1 MLKEKNNE
9 RQYIYF
15 YFMNKFIAYSALAIA
30 SIAEGAFF
38 VPICAQDMAV
48 QKMALTTLYNLADQQ
63 SQKVRVSE
71 VALQAAD
78 EGVAAAKSA
87 LLPSVDLSLQGS
99 YTGNVFML
107 SRGFSPNGTTDY
119 IVPGVGV
126 VPIANGKQDT
136 PHWGNSFTA
145 QVSQIVYAGGAIRSG
160 IRIAELSKEMAELDV
175 EKNRQEIRFLLTGYY
190 LDLCKLNNQIEVVR
204 QNIALTQKEIEQM
217 KARREQG
224 TVLQNDIT
232 RYELQLQGLELTL
245 TKLTDASTVINH
257 QLVTTLHL
265 PEQTIIVPDKTEL
278 DTEINAISAIAA
290 QDKWQ
295 QTAAD
300 NNLGIRQAAVTT
312 NLAEQKV
319 KKVKS
324 ESLPSIAVVAENQ
337 LFGPFTQDLIPRDC
351 NANIWFIGIGVKFS
365 LGSLWKNKHNIRKA
379 RIEHRQSQEV
389 LALAREEV
397 ENGVQANYTNLLT
410 SYAEVKTQ
418 QKQVELANQNY
429 SVVQNRYQNDL
440 ALLTDMVD
448 ASNMKLSAEMA
459 LVNARIG
466 MLYNFY
472 KLKYVTNT
480 L

>member
-1 MLKEKNNE
+1 
-9 RQYIYF
+9 
-15 YFMNKFIAYSALAIA
+15 MNKFRVYFPLAIA
-30 SIAEGAFF
+30 LIAEGAFC
-38 VPICAQDMAV
+38 VPICAQEKAV
-48 QKMALTTLYNLADQQ
+48 QVVTLTTLYDLVDQQ

-87 LLPSVDLSLQGS
+87 LLPSVDLNLQGS
-99 YTGNVFML
+99 YTGNAFML
-107 SRGFSPNGTTDY
+107 SRGFSSSGTTDY
-119 IVPGVGV
+119 IVPGVGA
-126 VPIANGKQDT
+126 VPVANGKQDT

-145 QVSQIVYAGGAIRSG
+145 QVSQVVYAGGAIRSG
-160 IRIAELSKEMAELDV
+160 IRMAELGKEMAELDV
-175 EKNRQEIRFLLTGYY
+175 EKNRQEVRFLLTGYY
-190 LDLCKLNNQIEVVR
+190 LDLCKLGNQIEVVR

-217 KARREQG
+217 KARRGEG

-232 RYELQLQGLELTL
+232 RYEFQLQSLELTL

-265 PEQTIIVPDKTEL
+265 PEQTVIVPDKNEL
-278 DTEINAISAIAA
+278 DTEINALSAIAA
-290 QDKWQ
+290 QETWQ

-300 NNLGIRQAAVTT
+300 NNLGIRQATVAT

-319 KKVKS
+319 KHVKA
-324 ESLPSIAVVAENQ
+324 ESLPSVAVVAENQ
-337 LFGPFTQDLIPRDC
+337 LYGPYTQDLIPKDC
-351 NANIWFIGIGVKFS
+351 NVNVWFVGIGVKFS
-365 LGSLWKNKHNIRKA
+365 LGSLWKNKHTIRKA
-379 RIEHRQSQEV
+379 RMEHRQSQEA
-389 LALAREEV
+389 LALAHEEV

-410 SYAEVKTQ
+410 SYTEVKTQ
-418 QKQVELANQNY
+418 QKLVELAHQNY

-459 LVNARIG
+459 LVNSRIG

>member
-1 MLKEKNNE
+1 M
-9 RQYIYF
+9 
-15 YFMNKFIAYSALAIA
+15 AYSALAITL
-30 SIAEGAFF
+30 IAEGAFF
-38 VPICAQDMAV
+38 VPICAQERAV
-48 QKMALTTLYNLADQQ
+48 QTMTLTTLYDLADRQ

-71 VALQAAD
+71 VALRAAD

-99 YTGNVFML
+99 YTGNAFML
-107 SRGFSPNGTTDY
+107 SRGFSGNGTTDY
-119 IVPGVGV
+119 IVPGVGT
-126 VPIANGKQDT
+126 VPVANGKQDT

-145 QVSQIVYAGGAIRSG
+145 QVSQVVYAGGAIRSG
-160 IRIAELSKEMAELDV
+160 IRMAELGKEMAELDV
-175 EKNRQEIRFLLTGYY
+175 EKNRQEVRFLLTGYY
-190 LDLCKLNNQIEVVR
+190 LDLCKLDNQIEVVH
-204 QNIALTQKEIEQM
+204 QNIALTKKEIEQM
-217 KARREQG
+217 KARREEG

-232 RYELQLQGLELTL
+232 RYEFQLQSLELTL
-245 TKLTDASTVINH
+245 TKLTDASTIINH

-265 PEQTIIVPDKTEL
+265 PEQTVIAPDKNEL
-278 DTEINAISAIAA
+278 DTEINALSAIAA
-290 QDKWQ
+290 QETWQ
-295 QTAAD
+295 QTAAE
-300 NNLGIRQAAVTT
+300 NNLGIRQATVAT

-319 KKVKS
+319 KQVKA
-324 ESLPSIAVVAENQ
+324 ESLPSVTVVAENQ
-337 LFGPFTQDLIPRDC
+337 LYGPYTQDLIPKDC
-351 NANIWFIGIGVKFS
+351 NVNVWFVGIGVKFS

-379 RIEHRQSQEV
+379 RIEHRQSQEA
-389 LALAREEV
+389 LALAHEEV

-410 SYAEVKTQ
+410 SYTEVKTQ

>member
-1 MLKEKNNE
+1 M
-9 RQYIYF
+9 
-15 YFMNKFIAYSALAIA
+15 AYLALAIVL
-30 SIAEGAFF
+30 IAKGFLC
-38 VPICAQDMAV
+38 VPICAQENTV
-48 QKMALTTLYNLADQQ
+48 QTMTLTALYDIADRQ
-63 SQKVRVSE
+63 SRKVRVSE
-71 VALQAAD
+71 VALQAAE

-99 YTGNVFML
+99 YTGNAFML
-107 SRGFSPNGTTDY
+107 SRGFSGSGTTDY

-126 VPIANGKQDT
+126 IPVANGKQDT

-145 QVSQIVYAGGAIRSG
+145 QVSQVVYAGGAIRSG
-160 IRIAELSKEMAELDV
+160 IRMAELGKEMAELDV

-190 LDLCKLNNQIEVVR
+190 LDLCKLDNQIEVVR
-204 QNIALTQKEIEQM
+204 SNIALTQKEIEQM

-232 RYELQLQGLELTL
+232 RYELQLQSLELTL
-245 TKLTDASTVINH
+245 TKLTDAFSIINH

-265 PEQTIIVPDKTEL
+265 PEQTVIDPDKTQL
-278 DTEINAISAIAA
+278 DSEIDALAAITA
-290 QDKWQ
+290 QETWQ
-295 QTAAD
+295 KTAAD
-300 NNLGIRQAAVTT
+300 NNLGIRQATVAS

-319 KKVKS
+319 KQAKA
-324 ESLPSIAVVAENQ
+324 ESLPSVAVVAENR
-337 LFGPFTQDLIPRDC
+337 LFGPYTQDLIPKDC
-351 NANIWFIGIGVKFS
+351 NVNVWFVGIGIKYS
-365 LGSLWKNKHNIRKA
+365 LGSLWKNQHNIRKA
-379 RIEHRQSQEV
+379 RIEHLQSQKALS
-389 LALAREEV
+389 LAHEEV
-397 ENGVQANYTNLLT
+397 EKGVQASYTNLST
-410 SYAEVKTQ
+410 SYTEVKTQ

-448 ASNMKLSAEMA
+448 AANMKLSAEMA

-472 KLKYVTNT
+472 QLKYITNT

>member
-1 MLKEKNNE
+1 M
-9 RQYIYF
+9 
-15 YFMNKFIAYSALAIA
+15 AYSALAITL
-30 SIAEGAFF
+30 IAEGAFF
-38 VPICAQDMAV
+38 VPICAQERAV
-48 QKMALTTLYNLADQQ
+48 QTMTLTTLYDLADRQ

-71 VALQAAD
+71 VALRAAD

-99 YTGNVFML
+99 YTGNAFML
-107 SRGFSPNGTTDY
+107 SRGFSGNGTTDY
-119 IVPGVGV
+119 IVPGVGT
-126 VPIANGKQDT
+126 VPVTNGKQDT

-145 QVSQIVYAGGAIRSG
+145 QVSQVVYAGGAIRSG
-160 IRIAELSKEMAELDV
+160 IRMAELGKEMAELDV
-175 EKNRQEIRFLLTGYY
+175 EKNRQEVRFLLTGYY
-190 LDLCKLNNQIEVVR
+190 LDLCKLDNQIEVVR
-204 QNIALTQKEIEQM
+204 QNIALTKKEIEQM
-217 KARREQG
+217 KARREEG

-232 RYELQLQGLELTL
+232 RYEFQLQSLELTL

-265 PEQTIIVPDKTEL
+265 PDQTVIAPDKNEL
-278 DTEINAISAIAA
+278 DTEINALSAIAA
-290 QDKWQ
+290 QETWQ
-295 QTAAD
+295 QTAAE
-300 NNLGIRQAAVTT
+300 NNLGIRQATVAT

-319 KKVKS
+319 KQVKA
-324 ESLPSIAVVAENQ
+324 ESLPSVAVVAENQ
-337 LFGPFTQDLIPRDC
+337 LYGPYTQDLIPKDC
-351 NANIWFIGIGVKFS
+351 NVNVWFVGIGVKFS

-379 RIEHRQSQEV
+379 RIEHRQSQEA
-389 LALAREEV
+389 LALAHEEV
-397 ENGVQANYTNLLT
+397 ENGVQANYTSLLT
-410 SYAEVKTQ
+410 SYTEVKTQ

>member
-1 MLKEKNNE
+1 MV
-9 RQYIYF
+9 
-15 YFMNKFIAYSALAIA
+15 YSALAVGLM
-30 SIAEGAFF
+30 AEGTFF
-38 VPICAQDMAV
+38 VPICAQEKVV
-48 QKMALTTLYNLADQQ
+48 QTMTLTTLYDIADRQ

-71 VALQAAD
+71 VTLRAAD

-99 YTGNVFML
+99 YTGNAFML
-107 SRGFSPNGTTDY
+107 SRGFSTNGTTDY
-119 IVPGVGV
+119 IVPGVGT
-126 VPIANGKQDT
+126 VPVANGKQDT

-145 QVSQIVYAGGAIRSG
+145 QVSQVVYAGGAIRSG
-160 IRIAELSKEMAELDV
+160 IRMAELGKEMAKLDV
-175 EKNRQEIRFLLTGYY
+175 EKNRQEVRFLLTGYY
-190 LDLCKLNNQIEVVR
+190 LDLCKIDNQMEVVR
-204 QNIALTQKEIEQM
+204 QNITLTQKEIEQM
-217 KARREQG
+217 KARRVEG

-232 RYELQLQGLELTL
+232 RYEFQLQSLELTL
-245 TKLTDASTVINH
+245 TKLTDAFTVINH

-265 PEQTIIVPDKTEL
+265 PEQTVIAPDKNEL
-278 DTEINAISAIAA
+278 DTDINALSTIAA
-290 QDKWQ
+290 QEIWQ
-295 QTAAD
+295 RTAAD
-300 NNLGIRQAAVTT
+300 NNLGIRQATVTT
-312 NLAEQKV
+312 DLAEQKMKQV
-319 KKVKS
+319 KA
-324 ESLPSIAVVAENQ
+324 ESLPSVAVVAENQ
-337 LFGPFTQDLIPRDC
+337 LYGPYTQDLIPKDC
-351 NANIWFIGIGVKFS
+351 NVNVWFIGIGVKFS

-379 RIEHRQSQEV
+379 RIEHQQSQEALV
-389 LALAREEV
+389 LVREGV
-397 ENGVQANYTNLLT
+397 ENGVQASYTNLLT
-410 SYAEVKTQ
+410 SYTEVKTQ

>member
-1 MLKEKNNE
+1 MV
-9 RQYIYF
+9 
-15 YFMNKFIAYSALAIA
+15 YSALAVGLM
-30 SIAEGAFF
+30 AEGASF
-38 VPICAQDMAV
+38 VPVCAQDKVV
-48 QKMALTTLYNLADQQ
+48 QVMTLTTLYNLADQQ

-71 VALQAAD
+71 VALRAAD
-78 EGVAAAKSA
+78 EGVAAAKSV
-87 LLPSVDLSLQGS
+87 LLPSVDLNLQGS
-99 YTGNVFML
+99 YTGNAFML
-107 SRGFSPNGTTDY
+107 SRGLSTNGTTDY
-119 IVPGVGV
+119 IVPGVGT
-126 VPIANGKQDT
+126 VPVANGKQDT

-145 QVSQIVYAGGAIRSG
+145 QVSQVVYAGGAIRSG
-160 IRIAELSKEMAELDV
+160 IRMAELDKEMAELDV
-175 EKNRQEIRFLLTGYY
+175 EKNRQEVRFLLTGYY
-190 LDLCKLNNQIEVVR
+190 LDLCKLENQMEVVR

-217 KARREQG
+217 KARRGEG

-232 RYELQLQGLELTL
+232 RYEFQLQSLELTL
-245 TKLTDASTVINH
+245 TKLKDASTVINH

-265 PEQTIIVPDKTEL
+265 PGQTVIVPDKNEL
-278 DTEINAISAIAA
+278 DTEINALSTIAA
-290 QDKWQ
+290 QETWQ

-300 NNLGIRQAAVTT
+300 NNLGIRQATVAT

-319 KKVKS
+319 KQVKA
-324 ESLPSIAVVAENQ
+324 ESLPSVAVVAENQ
-337 LFGPFTQDLIPRDC
+337 LYGPYTQDLIPKDC
-351 NANIWFIGIGVKFS
+351 NVNVWFVGIGVKFS

-379 RIEHRQSQEV
+379 RIEHRQSQEA
-389 LALAREEV
+389 LALAHEEV

-410 SYAEVKTQ
+410 SYTEVKTQ
-418 QKQVELANQNY
+418 KKQVELANQNY

>member
-1 MLKEKNNE
+1 MV
-9 RQYIYF
+9 
-15 YFMNKFIAYSALAIA
+15 YSALAIA
-30 SIAEGAFF
+30 WIAEAAFC
-38 VPICAQDMAV
+38 VPIGAQERAV
-48 QKMALTTLYNLADQQ
+48 QTMTLTTLYDLADRQ
-63 SQKVRVSE
+63 SQKVRVSK
-71 VALQAAD
+71 VALQAAE

-87 LLPSVDLSLQGS
+87 LLPSVDVSLQGS
-99 YTGNVFML
+99 YTGNAFML
-107 SRGFSPNGTTDY
+107 SRGFSSNGTTDY
-119 IVPGVGV
+119 IVPGVGI
-126 VPIANGKQDT
+126 VPVANGKQET

-145 QVSQIVYAGGAIRSG
+145 QVSQVVYAGGAIRSG
-160 IRIAELSKEMAELDV
+160 IRMAELGKEMAELDV

-190 LDLCKLNNQIEVVR
+190 LDLCKLDNQMEVVR
-204 QNIALTQKEIEQM
+204 QNIALTEKEIEQM
-217 KARREQG
+217 KARRAEG

-232 RYELQLQGLELTL
+232 RYEFQLQSLKLTL
-245 TKLTDASTVINH
+245 TKLTDAFAIINH

-265 PEQTIIVPDKTEL
+265 PEQTVIAPDKHEL
-278 DTEINAISAIAA
+278 DTEINALSAIAA
-290 QDKWQ
+290 QETWQ

-300 NNLGIRQAAVTT
+300 HNLGIRQATVAT

-319 KKVKS
+319 KQVKA

-337 LFGPFTQDLIPRDC
+337 LFGPYSKDLIPKDC
-351 NANIWFIGIGVKFS
+351 NVNVWFVGVGVKFN

-379 RIEHRQSQEV
+379 RIEHRQSQEA
-389 LALAREEV
+389 LALAHEEV
-397 ENGVQANYTNLLT
+397 EKGVVANYTNLLT
-410 SYAEVKTQ
+410 SYSEVKTQ

-466 MLYNFY
+466 ILYNFC

>member
-1 MLKEKNNE
+1 
-9 RQYIYF
+9 
-15 YFMNKFIAYSALAIA
+15 MNKLMVYSALAVGLM
-30 SIAEGAFF
+30 AEGTFF
-38 VPICAQDMAV
+38 VPICAQEKVV
-48 QKMALTTLYNLADQQ
+48 QTMTLTTLYDIADRQ

-71 VALQAAD
+71 VTLRAAD

-99 YTGNVFML
+99 YTGNAFML
-107 SRGFSPNGTTDY
+107 SRGFSSSGTTDY
-119 IVPGVGV
+119 IVPGVGT
-126 VPIANGKQDT
+126 VPVANGKQDT

-145 QVSQIVYAGGAIRSG
+145 QVSQVVYAGGAIRSG
-160 IRIAELSKEMAELDV
+160 IRMAELGKEMAELDV
-175 EKNRQEIRFLLTGYY
+175 EKNRQEVRFLLTGYY
-190 LDLCKLNNQIEVVR
+190 LDLCKLDNQMEVVS
-204 QNIALTQKEIEQM
+204 QNIALAKKEIEQM
-217 KARREQG
+217 KARRGEG

-232 RYELQLQGLELTL
+232 RYEFQLQSLELTL
-245 TKLTDASTVINH
+245 TKLKDASTVINY
-257 QLVTTLHL
+257 QLVKTLHL
-265 PEQTIIVPDKTEL
+265 PEQTVILPDKNEL
-278 DTEINAISAIAA
+278 DTEINALSAIAA
-290 QDKWQ
+290 QETWQ

-300 NNLGIRQAAVTT
+300 NNLGIRQATVTMD
-312 NLAEQKV
+312 LAEQKMKQV
-319 KKVKS
+319 KA
-324 ESLPSIAVVAENQ
+324 ESLPSVAVVAENQ
-337 LFGPFTQDLIPRDC
+337 LYGPYTQDLIPKDC
-351 NANIWFIGIGVKFS
+351 NVNVWFIGIGVKFS

-379 RIEHRQSQEV
+379 RIEHQQSQEALV
-389 LALAREEV
+389 LVREGV
-397 ENGVQANYTNLLT
+397 ENGVQASYTNLLT
-410 SYAEVKTQ
+410 SYTEVKTQ

>member
-1 MLKEKNNE
+1 M
-9 RQYIYF
+9 
-15 YFMNKFIAYSALAIA
+15 AYSALAITL
-30 SIAEGAFF
+30 IAEGAFF
-38 VPICAQDMAV
+38 VPICAQERAV
-48 QKMALTTLYNLADQQ
+48 QTMTLTTLYDLADRQ

-71 VALQAAD
+71 VALRAAD

-99 YTGNVFML
+99 YTGNAFML
-107 SRGFSPNGTTDY
+107 SRGFSGNGTTDY
-119 IVPGVGV
+119 IVPGMGT
-126 VPIANGKQDT
+126 VPVANGKQDT

-145 QVSQIVYAGGAIRSG
+145 QVSQVVYAGGAIRSG
-160 IRIAELSKEMAELDV
+160 IRMAELGKEMAELDV
-175 EKNRQEIRFLLTGYY
+175 EKNRQEVRFLLTGYY
-190 LDLCKLNNQIEVVR
+190 LDLCKLDNQIEVVH
-204 QNIALTQKEIEQM
+204 QNIALTKKEIEQM
-217 KARREQG
+217 KARREEG

-232 RYELQLQGLELTL
+232 RYEFQLQSLELTL
-245 TKLTDASTVINH
+245 TKLTDASTIINH

-265 PEQTIIVPDKTEL
+265 PEQTVIAPDKNEL
-278 DTEINAISAIAA
+278 DTEINALSAIAA
-290 QDKWQ
+290 QETWQ
-295 QTAAD
+295 QTAAE
-300 NNLGIRQAAVTT
+300 NNLGIRQATVAT

-319 KKVKS
+319 KQVKA
-324 ESLPSIAVVAENQ
+324 ESLPSVAVVAENQ
-337 LFGPFTQDLIPRDC
+337 LYGPYTQDLIPKDC
-351 NANIWFIGIGVKFS
+351 NVNVWFVGIGVKFS

-379 RIEHRQSQEV
+379 RIEHRQSQEA
-389 LALAREEV
+389 LALAHEEV

-410 SYAEVKTQ
+410 SYTEVKTQ

>member
-1 MLKEKNNE
+1 
-9 RQYIYF
+9 
-15 YFMNKFIAYSALAIA
+15 MNKFMVYSALAVA
-30 SIAEGAFF
+30 LIAEGAFF
-38 VPICAQDMAV
+38 VPVCAQERVVHTMR
-48 QKMALTTLYNLADQQ
+48 LTTLYNLADQQ
-63 SQKVRVSE
+63 SQKIRVSE
-71 VALQAAD
+71 AALQAAD

-99 YTGNVFML
+99 YTGNAFML
-107 SRGFSPNGTTDY
+107 SRGFSGNGTTDY
-119 IVPGVGV
+119 IVPGVGT
-126 VPIANGKQDT
+126 VPVANGKQDT

-145 QVSQIVYAGGAIRSG
+145 QVSQVIYAGGAVRSG
-160 IRIAELSKEMAELDV
+160 IRMAELGKEMAELDV
-175 EKNRQEIRFLLTGYY
+175 EKNRQEVRFLLTGYY
-190 LDLCKLNNQIEVVR
+190 LDLCKLDNQIEVVR

-217 KARREQG
+217 KARRKEG

-232 RYELQLQGLELTL
+232 RYEFQLQSLKLTL

-265 PEQTIIVPDKTEL
+265 PEQTIIVPDKNEL
-278 DTEINAISAIAA
+278 DTEINALSAVTA
-290 QDKWQ
+290 QETWQ

-300 NNLGIRQAAVTT
+300 NNLGIRQATVAT
-312 NLAEQKV
+312 NLAEQKM
-319 KKVKS
+319 KQIKA
-324 ESLPSIAVVAENQ
+324 ESLPSVAVVAENQ
-337 LFGPFTQDLIPRDC
+337 LYGPYTQDLIPKDC
-351 NANIWFIGIGVKFS
+351 NVNVWFVGIGVKFS
-365 LGSLWKNKHNIRKA
+365 LGNLWKNKHNIRKA
-379 RIEHRQSQEV
+379 RIEHRQSQEA
-389 LALAREEV
+389 LALAHEEV
-397 ENGVQANYTNLLT
+397 ENGVQASYTNLLT
-410 SYAEVKTQ
+410 SCTEVKTQ

-429 SVVQNRYQNDL
+429 SVVQSRYQNDL

>member
-1 MLKEKNNE
+1 MA
-9 RQYIYF
+9 YF
-15 YFMNKFIAYSALAIA
+15 ALAITL
-30 SIAEGAFF
+30 IAEGAFF
-38 VPICAQDMAV
+38 VPICAQERAV
-48 QKMALTTLYNLADQQ
+48 QVVTLTTLYDLADRQ

-71 VALQAAD
+71 VALRAAD

-99 YTGNVFML
+99 YTGNAFML
-107 SRGFSPNGTTDY
+107 SRGFSGNGTTDY
-119 IVPGVGV
+119 IVPGVGTIPV
-126 VPIANGKQDT
+126 ANGKQDT

-145 QVSQIVYAGGAIRSG
+145 QVSQVVYAGGAIRSG
-160 IRIAELSKEMAELDV
+160 IRMAELGKEMAELDV
-175 EKNRQEIRFLLTGYY
+175 EKNRQEVRFLLTGYY
-190 LDLCKLNNQIEVVR
+190 LDLCKLDNQIEVVR

-217 KARREQG
+217 KARREEG

-232 RYELQLQGLELTL
+232 RYEFQLQSLELTL
-245 TKLTDASTVINH
+245 TKLKDASTVINH

-265 PEQTIIVPDKTEL
+265 PEQTVIVPDKNEL
-278 DTEINAISAIAA
+278 DTEINALSAIAA
-290 QDKWQ
+290 QETWQ

-300 NNLGIRQAAVTT
+300 NNLGIRQATVAT

-319 KKVKS
+319 KQVKA
-324 ESLPSIAVVAENQ
+324 ESFPSVVVVAENQ
-337 LFGPFTQDLIPRDC
+337 LYGPYTQDLIPKDC
-351 NANIWFIGIGVKFS
+351 NVNVWFVGIGVKFS

-379 RIEHRQSQEV
+379 RIEHRQSQEA
-389 LALAREEV
+389 LALAHEEV

-410 SYAEVKTQ
+410 SYTEVKTQ
-418 QKQVELANQNY
+418 KKQVELANQNY